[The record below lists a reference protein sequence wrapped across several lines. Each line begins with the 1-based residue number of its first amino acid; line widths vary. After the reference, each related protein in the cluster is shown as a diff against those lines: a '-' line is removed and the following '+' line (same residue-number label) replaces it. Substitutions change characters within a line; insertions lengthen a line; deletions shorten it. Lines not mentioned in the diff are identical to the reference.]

1 MSILVG
7 TGRYWWI
14 VVGPGEFGWHT
25 AFGTSPF
32 APDIHSP
39 IRRLGGC
46 WEDAAGEVT
55 GGIIMVCRPWLA
67 ILAYSNIYGLRLKRS
82 RGVSSKT
89 FF

>member
-14 VVGPGEFGWHT
+14 VVGPGVFGWHT

-55 GGIIMVCRPWLA
+55 GGIVMVRRA
-67 ILAYSNIYGLRLKRS
+67 GERATDARHVVMEHSRS
-82 RGVSSKT
+82 RHCNAGPN
-89 FF
+89 